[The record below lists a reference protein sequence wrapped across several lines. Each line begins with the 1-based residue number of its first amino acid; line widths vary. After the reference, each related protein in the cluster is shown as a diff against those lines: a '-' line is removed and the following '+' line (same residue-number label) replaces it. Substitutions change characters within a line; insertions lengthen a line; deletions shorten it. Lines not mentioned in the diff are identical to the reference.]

1 MVENFASQADLAAT
15 LLKQMD
21 IATDGFEFSKDIFNP
36 ALPHYGFWTFNNG
49 FGLISQEGYVRY
61 DCTNNTIIES
71 EGDKVEQF
79 TLDGK
84 AIIQTM
90 HKDLLAR

>member
-1 MVENFASQADLAAT
+1 MN
-15 LLKQMD
+15 
-21 IATDGFEFSKDIFNP
+21 IATDDFEFSKDIFSP
-36 ALPHYGFWTFNNG
+36 ATPHYGFWTFNNG

-61 DCTNNTIIES
+61 DCTNNTVIES

-79 TLDGK
+79 ILDGQ
-84 AIIQTM
+84 AIIQKM